1 MTLATIGQDDFAV
14 GTLRGVAPDVQPG
27 VGVYAA
33 INAMLN
39 DDGDLFRR
47 GGSRYLDPGYHL
59 DGAITWIWS
68 GFLGAEFFTLVS
80 DLSGVYTSD
89 NVLIG
94 GSAGLPRPVQVV
106 AMDTTLF
113 FPNGDRF
120 VYTPGSGLLKYDWAL
135 PPSIDSSGDLHLAT
149 IAGRLVVASGNTI
162 AFSEAGFPETF
173 TPDDYHTLPG
183 GVQVRGLA
191 AIQDTLLVF
200 TNYGLWAISNM
211 AYNLTDAAGNI
222 QQTLALIVP
231 EMSLLHEAGLAPWQG
246 RFIAPCAD
254 RVYFVDAVS
263 APVPISDSITPMY
276 AELVRQGAR
285 PGLAK
290 VHRNTLFLPMLKT
303 NQSTLEEENV
313 ATLTCRVDRPIQ
325 GRYTYFPWAE
335 HRGHAA
341 KARAFDIATRTP
353 NIAPIKP
360 ASFLLGGGEDG
371 FVSDLTDIFRPSA
384 TNARDADNTSIEF
397 QVETRDF
404 PTGQGQPNHLKRV
417 RLTYTLEGAAQIA
430 AEITDDRTRTTWVA
444 LGSEDLTAP
453 GEDPA
458 AWWLHPPARVRYARA
473 RLTLTGDP
481 ARLVFHRIEMTV
493 RPASHAR

>member
-1 MTLATIGQDDFAV
+1 MSLATIGQDDFAV

-27 VGVYAA
+27 VGVYSAV
-33 INAMLN
+33 NAMLN

-68 GFLGAEFFTLVS
+68 GFLGDSFQTLVS
-80 DLSGVYTSD
+80 DLSGIYTSD
-89 NVLIG
+89 AVLVG
-94 GSAGLPRPVQVV
+94 GTTGLQRPVQVAV
-106 AMDTTLF
+106 IDKDMYL
-113 FPNGDRF
+113 PNGEKIS
-120 VYTPGSGLLKYDWAL
+120 YLPGSGLVKYDWGA
-135 PPSIDSSGDLHLAT
+135 PASVGGGDLHVAT
-149 IAGRLVVASGNTI
+149 IAGRLVVASGNVV
-162 AFSEAGFPETF
+162 AFSEAGAPETF
-173 TPDDYHTLPG
+173 VADDFHTLPG
-183 GVQVRGLA
+183 GVEIRGLA

-211 AYNLTDAAGNI
+211 AYNLTDVAGNI
-222 QQTLALIVP
+222 QQTLSLIVP

-276 AELVRQGAR
+276 AELIRQGAR

-290 VHRNTLFLPMLKT
+290 VYRGTLFLPLLRR
-303 NQSTLEEENV
+303 NPSTLEEENV

-341 KARAFDIATRTP
+341 KVRAYDVATRSP
-353 NIAPIKP
+353 NVAPIKP
-360 ASFLLGGGEDG
+360 DSFLLAGGEDG
-371 FVSDLTDIFRPSA
+371 FVFDLTDVFRPTA
-384 TNARDADNTSIEF
+384 ANARDADNTPIAFE
-397 QVETRDF
+397 VETRDF

-417 RLTYTLEGAAQIA
+417 RLTYTLEGAAQIT

-444 LGSEDLTAP
+444 LGPEDLTAP
-453 GEDPA
+453 GEDPV

-481 ARLVFHRIEMTV
+481 ARLVVHRIEMTV
-493 RPASHAR
+493 RPAAHAR